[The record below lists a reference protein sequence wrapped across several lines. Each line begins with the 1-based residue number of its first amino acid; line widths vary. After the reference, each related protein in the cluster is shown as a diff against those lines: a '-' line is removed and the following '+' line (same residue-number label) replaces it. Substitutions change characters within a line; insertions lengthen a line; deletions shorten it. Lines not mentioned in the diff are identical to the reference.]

1 METQANPSVIIAVT
15 LFKSAI
21 LPVLTAGLVAWLLG
35 KFWVGD
41 AEGEPKGDIASAVGA
56 ALGFCA
62 GYWALSGFNEF
73 PPILVQHWSPY
84 FALLSLILFSA
95 AHRFGW
101 AGFIPAL
108 LIALGT
114 ILYLNLAPLIKQWE
128 SGEAAQ
134 HLGVLAIAWA
144 LLWSIWRFA
153 LPKQTLPEIPLLGV
167 VTLTAASL
175 VNVMDGSASIGQSA
189 GVMAAACGGIF
200 LARFAVPALGVGLPF
215 YSVVLT
221 VFGAMLINGLYYVEV
236 DRTAIIL
243 AACVPL
249 AALIYLI
256 PGVLQ
261 WSVWKRGGLLAAV
274 ALVPLI
280 VAVILLATKPVE
292 APYY

>member
-1 METQANPSVIIAVT
+1 MEVQASPGAIIAVT

-21 LPVLTAGLVAWLLG
+21 LPVLVAGLVAWLLG
-35 KFWVGD
+35 KFWVADAGD
-41 AEGEPKGDIASAVGA
+41 EPKGNIASGLGA

-62 GYWALSGFNEF
+62 GYWALNGFNEF
-73 PPILVQHWSPY
+73 PPLLVQHWSPY
-84 FALLSLILFSA
+84 FALIAWVLFSVA
-95 AHRFGW
+95 QRFGW
-101 AGFIPAL
+101 AGFVTAV
-108 LIALGT
+108 LISIAT
-114 ILYLNLAPLIKQWE
+114 FLYLNLAPLIKQWE
-128 SGEAAQ
+128 SGETAQ
-134 HLGVLAIAWA
+134 HLGVLAISWF
-144 LLWSIWRFA
+144 LLWGSWRVA
-153 LPKQTLPEIPLLGV
+153 VSNQKLPEIPLLGV

-200 LARFAVPALGVGLPF
+200 LARLALPALGVGLPF

-249 AALIYLI
+249 ASLIYLV

-261 WSVWKRGGLLAAV
+261 WSVWKRGGLLAVV

-280 VAVILLATKPVE
+280 IAVTLLATKPVE